1 MDINQLIAQNGACF
15 YGIVFLW
22 TFLEG
27 ETVVIFAG
35 FAAAQG
41 LVDPMLLLAAAW
53 LGSFAGD
60 HLIAHADTFSSVPS
74 GAAFWYVNSNGIV
87 EIAVNGGR
95 ADRAFGLAIGSE
107 IRILA

>member
-1 MDINQLIAQNGACF
+1 MDIYQLIADYGGCF
-15 YGIVFLW
+15 YAAVFVL

-41 LVDPMLLLAAAW
+41 LVDPLPLLLAAW

-60 HLIAHADTFSSVPS
+60 HL
-74 GAAFWYVNSNGIV
+74 
-87 EIAVNGGR
+87 
-95 ADRAFGLAIGSE
+95 
-107 IRILA
+107 